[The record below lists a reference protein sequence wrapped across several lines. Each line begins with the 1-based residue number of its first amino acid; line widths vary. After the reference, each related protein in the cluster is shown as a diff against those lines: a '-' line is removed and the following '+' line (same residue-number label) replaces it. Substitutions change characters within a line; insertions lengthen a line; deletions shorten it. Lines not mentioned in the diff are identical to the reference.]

1 MAYTLIG
8 FMGVGKTSIGKALA
22 ELLAVPFIDTDTEI
36 EKMTGSAI
44 PDIFTEYGE
53 AYFREL
59 EYVVLKKYINM
70 NIVLATGGGIVE
82 NPNNIS
88 LLKENKMN
96 IWVDTNISTVYNRI
110 VNDINRPNA
119 NNKSFDS
126 IKNLYFERRSRYNE
140 IAYICVVNNNE
151 LSSCVQEIYN
161 FIIADEG
168 N

>member
-8 FMGVGKTSIGKALA
+8 FMGVGKTSIGKSLA

-59 EYVVLKKYINM
+59 EYEMLRKYINM

-140 IAYICVVNNNE
+140 IAYIYVVNNNE

>member
-22 ELLAVPFIDTDTEI
+22 ELLDVPFIDTDTEI
-36 EKMTGSAI
+36 KKMTGSTI
-44 PDIFTEYGE
+44 PDIFNEYGE
-53 AYFREL
+53 AYFRAL
-59 EYVVLKKYINM
+59 EYEVLKKYINM
-70 NIVLATGGGIVE
+70 NIILATGGGIVE
-82 NPNNIS
+82 NPNNIL

-96 IWVDTNISTVYNRI
+96 IWVDANINTVYNRI

-140 IAYICVVNNNE
+140 IAYISVVNNNE

>member
-8 FMGVGKTSIGKALA
+8 FMGVGKTSIGKALS
-22 ELLAVPFIDTDTEI
+22 ELLDVPFIDTDSEI
-36 EKMTGSAI
+36 EKMTGMLI
-44 PDIFTEYGE
+44 PDIFNEYGE
-53 AYFREL
+53 TYFRKL
-59 EYVVLKKYINM
+59 EYQILKKYINM
-70 NIVLATGGGIVE
+70 NVILATGGGIVE

-88 LLKENKMN
+88 ILKENRIN
-96 IWVDTNISTVYNRI
+96 IWVDTNINTVYNRI

-140 IAYICVVNNNE
+140 IAYISVVNNNE

>member
-22 ELLAVPFIDTDTEI
+22 ELLDVPFIDTDIEI
-36 EKMTGSAI
+36 EKMTGSTI
-44 PDIFTEYGE
+44 PDIFNEYGE
-53 AYFREL
+53 TYFRAL
-59 EYVVLKKYINM
+59 EYEVLKKYINM
-70 NIVLATGGGIVE
+70 NIILSTGGGIVE
-82 NPNNIS
+82 NPNNIL
-88 LLKENKMN
+88 LLKKNKMN
-96 IWVDTNISTVYNRI
+96 IWVDTNINTVYNRI

-119 NNKSFDS
+119 KNKSFDS

-140 IAYICVVNNNE
+140 IAYISVVNNNE